1 MTTLGTW
8 LQGRCPWSAGNGPQ
22 IQNGPLRL
30 PPSAETRFPNGLPA
44 GRGAAEAWA
53 LLMLSASSRSAAERC
68 WGLLHRLGRLPSE
81 RARRGRSAGLARGA
95 RGAGGLAS
103 GATRSPQAGD
113 DPDSQDPA
121 LKPPPPRHPSPPG
134 PRALLWGARWR
145 GEGAGAR
152 ESPPRKKARVCLSE
166 TPPAGG
172 RKTRA
177 SRLRA
182 EPGPRLL
189 DLCPGQAFGLGYKL
203 RLHTGEEERST
214 ASQVPAS
221 GMSRG

>member
-1 MTTLGTW
+1 MDHKSRTGHCGYPHPRKPASPTGSR
-8 LQGRCPWSAGNGPQ
+8 QGAGPRRPGPY
-22 IQNGPLRL
+22 
-30 PPSAETRFPNGLPA
+30 SC
-44 GRGAAEAWA
+44 
-53 LLMLSASSRSAAERC
+53 S
-68 WGLLHRLGRLPSE
+68 LHRLGPRQSAAGGFCTGSGGFRLKE
-81 RARRGRSAGLARGA
+81 QGEDAQRAWRAGRGA
-95 RGAGGLAS
+95 RGAGGPAC

-121 LKPPPPRHPSPPG
+121 LKSPPPRHPSPPG

-152 ESPPRKKARVCLSE
+152 ESPPRKKARACLSE

-203 RLHTGEEERST
+203 RLHTGRKAHSI
-214 ASQVPAS
+214 S
-221 GMSRG
+221 GAGEWHVTWMKVQSRAL